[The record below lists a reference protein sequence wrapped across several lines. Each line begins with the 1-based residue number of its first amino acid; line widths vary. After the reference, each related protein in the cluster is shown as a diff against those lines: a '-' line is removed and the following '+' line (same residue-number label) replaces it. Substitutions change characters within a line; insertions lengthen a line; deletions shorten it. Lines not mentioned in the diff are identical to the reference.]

1 MRLVSIKIAKPGDY
15 LAKSILDEDERIL
28 LKEGVL
34 LTESYLLRIERLKIS
49 SIYIKKK
56 IEEILIDDVIKPES
70 EIIGRNMINDAIK
83 PYLKSTGIIG
93 GNIIDKI
100 RNKKDV
106 MNGLTDIKIMD
117 NYTYQ
122 HSVQVAIFS
131 LVLGVQLQLNQ
142 DELYVLCIGAMMH
155 DIGKILIPKDLILK
169 VDPLTDEEFKTIK
182 KHTIKGYDYLKKH
195 LNIPDPARIIALQ
208 HHERVD
214 GCGYPY
220 NIKGKTISRFA
231 RIVAIADVYDT
242 LTLDRPY
249 RKAISPND
257 ALEYI
262 LSKCSTQFDYEMVK
276 EFSKA
281 IVPYPKG
288 TLVTLSTG
296 DIAMVTDVFRN
307 FGLRPQ
313 VIIIKKGTNHNSLE
327 IGETVSLMDHLDI
340 VIENIEFIA

>member
-1 MRLVSIKIAKPGDY
+1 MILVSIKNAKPGDY
-15 LAKSILDEDERIL
+15 LAKPILDENARIL

-34 LTESYLLRIERLKIS
+34 LTESYLLRINRLKIS

-56 IEEILIDDVIKPES
+56 YIEKILIDDVIKPES
-70 EIIGRNMINDAIK
+70 EIIGRNMVNDAMK

-106 MNGLTDIKIMD
+106 MNALADIKIMD
-117 NYTYQ
+117 YYTYQ
-122 HSVQVAIFS
+122 HSIQVAIFS
-131 LVLGVQLQLNQ
+131 IVLGVQLQLNQ

-155 DIGKILIPKDLILK
+155 DIGKILIPNGLLLK
-169 VDPLTDEEFKTIK
+169 SDTLTNEEVKTIK
-182 KHTIKGYDYLKKH
+182 NHTINGYAYLKK
-195 LNIPDPARIIALQ
+195 LNIPEPARIIALH

-220 NIKGKTISRFA
+220 NIKSKTISRFA
-231 RIVAIADVYDT
+231 KIVAIADVYDA
-242 LTLDRPY
+242 LTSERPY

-262 LSKCSTQFDYEMVK
+262 LSKSSTQFDYEMVK
-276 EFSKA
+276 AFSKA

-288 TLVTLSTG
+288 SLVTLSTG
-296 DIAMVTDVFRN
+296 DIAIVTDVFRN

-313 VIIIKKGTNHNSLE
+313 VIIIKKGNNYNSLE